1 MASKSQQPSAP
12 AAGSNNSVR
21 PVAAQAG
28 NGAHRA
34 FIVGD
39 RSAHEIVADTLAA
52 IDASQPKI
60 NAFAYVAR
68 EQSLKAAAALDAAAL
83 AGHPPGLLAA
93 VPVSVKDIINTM
105 DMPTQWGSLLM
116 QGQTP
121 AADAVAVQRL
131 RSAGAVIVGKTT
143 TSDFAYKL
151 LTDSMAHGVT
161 RNPWNTDYTPGGSS
175 GGAAASVAAGL
186 TDFALAT
193 DAGAST
199 RLPAACCGILGM
211 KPTLGLIPHNQVPDG
226 FNNFVH
232 IGLMARRA
240 ADLALYLDVLA
251 GPHPSDPHSLGVA
264 HPNARAAVA
273 SPLEPKKLRIGWLA
287 LAGNAMLDPEVERGC
302 HAVLARLE
310 ADGAVVEHMDLRI
323 DNPGVPWR
331 VLQQSNWA
339 SRWFARLEEVR
350 DRIEPGFA
358 RGIADGGACTGP
370 QLMAAIQKRTEIF
383 RMVQGWFGKFD
394 LIATPTMSAPA
405 VLASHPVDAPLVI
418 GGKALG
424 DLREEWIPYLNLFN
438 LSSHPAISI
447 PCGLSGAGLPMGIQ
461 FAAPW
466 YADSLLIRLA
476 AWLEVQHP
484 WPGAP
489 DAS

>member
-1 MASKSQQPSAP
+1 MPNKPQPPGAATPAPDFTP
-12 AAGSNNSVR
+12 AAN
-21 PVAAQAG
+21 AAFRS
-28 NGAHRA
+28 GA
-34 FIVGD
+34 
-39 RSAHEIVADTLAA
+39 RSAREIVTQTLAR
-52 IDASQPKI
+52 IEASQPAI

-68 EQSLKAAAALDAAAL
+68 EQALATADALDTAAAAGRA
-83 AGHPPGLLAA
+83 PGLLDA
-93 VPVSVKDIINTM
+93 VPVSVKDIINTA
-105 DMPTQWGSLLM
+105 DMPTQWGSALM

-121 AADAVAVQRL
+121 PADAVAVQRL
-131 RSAGAVIVGKTT
+131 RAAGAVIVGKTT
-143 TSDFAYKL
+143 TSEFAYKL
-151 LTDSMAHGVT
+151 LTDSISCGVT
-161 RNPWNTDYTPGGSS
+161 RNPWNIDYTPGGSS

-199 RLPAACCGILGM
+199 RLPAACCGILGL
-211 KPTLGLIPHNQVPDG
+211 KPTLGVIPHNQVPDG

-232 IGLMARRA
+232 IGLMTRRA

-251 GPHPSDPHSLGVA
+251 GPHPSDPHSLGLA
-264 HPNARAAVA
+264 HPQARAAA
-273 SPLEPKKLRIGWLA
+273 AEPLAPKKLRIGWLA
-287 LAGNAMLDPEVERGC
+287 LAGNTALDPEVERAC
-302 HAVLARLE
+302 HSVLARLQ
-310 ADGAVVEHMDLRI
+310 ADGATVEHMDLKI
-323 DNPGVPWR
+323 DNPGLPWR
-331 VLQQSNWA
+331 VLQQANWA
-339 SRWFARLEEVR
+339 SRWFAKLDEIR

-394 LIATPTMSAPA
+394 LIATPTMSAPP
-405 VLASHPVDAPLVI
+405 VLAAHAVDAPLVI
-418 GGKALG
+418 GGQALG

-447 PCGLSGAGLPMGIQ
+447 PAGLSEAGLPLGIQ

-476 AWLEVQHP
+476 AWLEANHP
-484 WPGAP
+484 WPSAP
-489 DAS
+489 ESS

>member
-1 MASKSQQPSAP
+1 MAIPPKPMPKSSTIPQV
-12 AAGSNNSVR
+12 GT
-21 PVAAQAG
+21 AQANTAITG
-28 NGAHRA
+28 GARPA
-34 FIVGD
+34 RDIVT
-39 RSAHEIVADTLAA
+39 ETLAR
-52 IDASQPKI
+52 IEASQPVI

-68 EQSLKAAAALDAAAL
+68 EQALAAADALDTAAV
-83 AGHPPGLLAA
+83 AGRAPGLLNAI
-93 VPVSVKDIINTM
+93 PVSVKDIINTA

-131 RSAGAVIVGKTT
+131 RAAGAVIVGKTT
-143 TSDFAYKL
+143 TSEFAWKL
-151 LTDSMAHGVT
+151 LTDSIACGVT
-161 RNPWNTDYTPGGSS
+161 RNQWNTDYTPGGSS

-199 RLPAACCGILGM
+199 RLPAACCGILGL
-211 KPTLGLIPHNQVPDG
+211 KPTLGTIPHNQVPDG
-226 FNNFVH
+226 FNNFIH
-232 IGLMARRA
+232 IGLMTRRA

-251 GPHPSDPHSLGVA
+251 GPHPSDPHSLGLA
-264 HPNARAAVA
+264 LPMARNAIAE
-273 SPLEPKKLRIGWLA
+273 PLGTRKLRIGWLA
-287 LAGNAMLDPEVERGC
+287 LAGNSMLDPEVERGC
-302 HAVLARLE
+302 LGMLAHLE
-310 ADGAVVEHMDLRI
+310 AAGATVEHMDLKI
-323 DNPGVPWR
+323 ENPGVPWR
-331 VLQQSNWA
+331 VLQQANWA
-339 SRWFARLEEVR
+339 GRWHARLDEVR

-394 LIATPTMSAPA
+394 LIATPTMSAPP
-405 VLASHPVDAPLVI
+405 VLASHPVDAPLMI
-418 GGKALG
+418 GGRALG

-447 PCGLSGAGLPMGIQ
+447 PCGLSEAGLPMGVQ

-476 AWLEVQHP
+476 AWVEAFHP
-484 WPGAP
+484 WPVAP
-489 DAS
+489 QPTSAA

>member
-1 MASKSQQPSAP
+1 MTSKPP
-12 AAGSNNSVR
+12 AAPTSPRS
-21 PVAAQAG
+21 AAAA
-28 NGAHRA
+28 NAAHQA
-34 FIVGD
+34 FISGD
-39 RSAHEIVADTLAA
+39 RSAHDIVSDALAA
-52 IDASQPKI
+52 IDASQPTI

-68 EQSLKAAAALDAAAL
+68 EQALGTADALDTAAAA
-83 AGHPPGLLAA
+83 GRPPGPLAA
-93 VPVSVKDIINTM
+93 VPVSVKDIINTV

-131 RSAGAVIVGKTT
+131 RSAGAVIIGKTT
-143 TSDFAYKL
+143 TSEFAYKL
-151 LTDSMAHGVT
+151 LTDSMANGVT

-211 KPTLGLIPHNQVPDG
+211 KPTLGVIPHNQVPDG
-226 FNNFVH
+226 FNNIVH
-232 IGLMARRA
+232 IGLMARHA
-240 ADLALYLDVLA
+240 ADLARYLDVLA
-251 GPHPSDPHSLGVA
+251 GPHPSDPHSLGLA
-264 HPNARAAVA
+264 HPQARAAMA
-273 SPLEPKKLRIGWLA
+273 HPLVPKTLRIGWLA
-287 LAGNAMLDPEVERGC
+287 LAGNTMLDPEVERAC
-302 HAVLARLE
+302 HSVLTRLE

-331 VLQQSNWA
+331 VLQQANWA
-339 SRWFARLEEVR
+339 SRWYAKLAEVR

-358 RGIADGGACTGP
+358 RGIADGGECTGP

-394 LIATPTMSAPA
+394 LIATPTMSAPPI
-405 VLASHPVDAPLVI
+405 LASHAVDAPLVI
-418 GGKALG
+418 GGQALG

-447 PCGLSGAGLPMGIQ
+447 PCGLSEAGLPMGIQ

-466 YADSLLIRLA
+466 YADSMLIQLA

-484 WPGAP
+484 WPSAP
-489 DAS
+489 GSF